1 MDFKVYEKGKPTG
14 LQGPDGVTFDIS
26 DSGATLL
33 IRMSRPTA
41 KEKKAFEQGI
51 SIRFA
56 IVNDIIFALVRM
68 GLSQWMDAPYCKALS
83 RNLSRLYVPQE
94 GQGLAV
100 HALLVDGM
108 DGILINQKIIGLS
121 TELTR
126 NLFNAIANQPMIP
139 DYNSRL
145 QNTFSQYSTNDLLKI
160 SFS

>member
-68 GLSQWMDAPYCKALS
+68 GLSQWMDAPYYKALS
-83 RNLSRLYVPQE
+83 RNLSRLYVPPRR
-94 GQGLAV
+94 ARPCR
-100 HALLVDGM
+100 
-108 DGILINQKIIGLS
+108 
-121 TELTR
+121 TC
-126 NLFNAIANQPMIP
+126 IAC
-139 DYNSRL
+139 
-145 QNTFSQYSTNDLLKI
+145 
-160 SFS
+160 